1 MKFAL
6 LGGDDRCVR
15 LCRLLRADGHAVA
28 AFALEKALPDCVA
41 SAADAIKGADCV
53 LLPLPAEKGGAL
65 NAPFSGGAFTFP
77 ELLRTAPA
85 GTPVLAGMAGNA
97 LRAAC
102 EERGLP
108 LYDYGRREDF
118 ALLNADLTA
127 EGALSILLDASP
139 RALRGKRVLIA
150 GYGRV
155 GRRLAR
161 KLLPLGAAVTVAAR
175 SASARTEAALDG
187 CGAVTI
193 ADAPRGAGYDAVVN
207 TIPAAVFGAE
217 ELAAFGGAS
226 LIELASPP
234 YGFDR
239 AAAEEMGKRVLPASG
254 LPGKCAPESAAEAVK
269 ATVYAI
275 ISESEIRK

>member
-15 LCRLLRADGHAVA
+15 LCRLLRADGHAVS
-28 AFALEKALPDCVA
+28 AFALEKALPDCSEA
-41 SAADAIKGADCV
+41 AADALTGADAV
-53 LLPLPAEKGGAL
+53 LLPLPAEKAGVL
-65 NAPFSGGAFTFP
+65 NAPFSDGVFTFSDV
-77 ELLRTAPA
+77 LCAVPA
-85 GTPVLAGMAGNA
+85 GTPVLAGMAGES

-102 EERGLP
+102 SERGLP
-108 LYDYGRREDF
+108 LYDYARREDF

-150 GYGRV
+150 GYGRI

-175 SASARTEAALDG
+175 SAAAVAEAALDG
-187 CGAVTI
+187 CAAVTLK
-193 ADAPRGAGYDAVVN
+193 DAPRGAGYDAVVN
-207 TIPAAVFGAE
+207 TIPAVLFGAE
-217 ELAAFGGAS
+217 EIAAFGGAT

-239 AAAEEMGKRVLPASG
+239 EAAEELGKRILLSSG

-275 ISESEIRK
+275 LKERD

>member
-77 ELLRTAPA
+77 ELLRAAPA
-85 GTPVLAGMAGNA
+85 GTPVLAGMAGDS

-102 EERGLP
+102 AEYGLP
-108 LYDYGRREDF
+108 LYDYARREDF

-139 RALRGKRVLIA
+139 RALRGERVLIA
-150 GYGRV
+150 GYGRI
-155 GRRLAR
+155 GRRLAA
-161 KLLPLGAAVTVAAR
+161 KLLPLGVTVTVAAR
-175 SASARTEAALDG
+175 SAAARTEAALDG
-187 CGAVTI
+187 CAAVTPG
-193 ADAPRGAGYDAVVN
+193 DAPAGGYDAVVN
-207 TIPAAVFGAE
+207 TIPAVIFGAE
-217 ELAAFGGAS
+217 ALAAFGGAA

-239 AAAEEMGKRVLPASG
+239 AAAEEMGKRVLAASG

-269 ATVYAI
+269 ATVCAI
-275 ISESEIRK
+275 LRER

>member
-28 AFALEKALPDCVA
+28 AFALEKALPDC
-41 SAADAIKGADCV
+41 SETAADALDGADCV
-53 LLPLPAEKGGAL
+53 LLPLPAEKGGVL
-65 NAPFSGGAFTFP
+65 NAPFSDGSFTFP
-77 ELLRTAPA
+77 ELLRAAPA
-85 GTPVLAGMAGNA
+85 GTPVLAGMAGDS

-102 EERGLP
+102 SERALP
-108 LYDYGRREDF
+108 LYDYARREDF

-150 GYGRV
+150 GYGRI

-187 CGAVTI
+187 CGAVTVE
-193 ADAPRGAGYDAVVN
+193 DAPAAGYDAVVN
-207 TIPAAVFGAE
+207 TVPAVLFGAE
-217 ELAAFGGAS
+217 EIAAFGGAA

-234 YGFDR
+234 YGFDL
-239 AAAEEMGKRVLPASG
+239 AAAEEMGKRIHLSSG

-275 ISESEIRK
+275 LKERD

>member
-28 AFALEKALPDCVA
+28 AFALEKALPDCA
-41 SAADAIKGADCV
+41 KSAADALNGADAV
-53 LLPLPAEKGGAL
+53 LLPLPAEKGGVL
-65 NAPFSGGAFTFP
+65 NTPFSGGVFAFP
-77 ELLRTAPA
+77 ELLRTVPA
-85 GTPVLAGMAGNA
+85 GTPVLAGMAGDS

-102 EERGLP
+102 AERGLP
-108 LYDYGRREDF
+108 LYDYAQREDF

-139 RALRGKRVLIA
+139 RALRGQKVLIA
-150 GYGRV
+150 GYGRI
-155 GRRLAR
+155 GRRLAG

-175 SASARTEAALDG
+175 SGAARAEAALDG

-193 ADAPRGAGYDAVVN
+193 EDAPRGAGYDAVVN
-207 TIPAAVFGAE
+207 TVPAVVFGAE
-217 ELAAFGGAS
+217 EIAAFGGAA
-226 LIELASPP
+226 LFELASPP

-239 AAAEEMGKRVLPASG
+239 AAAEELGKRVVLASG

-269 ATVYAI
+269 TTVYAI
-275 ISESEIRK
+275 LSER